1 MKQTNKK
8 LPLLKNNI
16 RKFFCLCPF
25 SFGMQTQTFQL
36 SLHILA
42 DAVCSP
48 KHSEAPFNL
57 TQVQEQEALP
67 THNTAQLVPM
77 VATSLFQHTGGG

>member
-1 MKQTNKK
+1 MKQKK

-16 RKFFCLCPF
+16 QKSFCLCPF
-25 SFGMQTQTFQL
+25 SFGMQTQTFRL
-36 SLHILA
+36 SFHILA
-42 DAVCSP
+42 NAVCSP

-57 TQVQEQEALP
+57 TQVQEQAALP
-67 THNTAQLVPM
+67 AHNIAQLVPM